1 LNRGAEK
8 QKYVIDIDL
17 SNVNIN
23 FETKTIN
30 FKQAENTELEENV
43 YKIES
48 YFNTFIQISKNFSS
62 TNRYPLCQE
71 LEFDNKSASMDVRI
85 NSIIKFLLKSSDIL
99 IVTSTTKWIQFQLDY
114 SVYNSLSTKIDLS
127 RVEIK
132 LNLNNS
138 HKFSVSTI
146 EPPKITVALKNQIKI
161 VSKSLNIKRDSFIIG
176 SQLTV
181 LSKEIQF
188 TNGINQSFKS
198 FSLNFQIVN
207 PVDFIYMTKNFGIVY
222 FNSETREGDVVRL
235 KVECNY

>member
-1 LNRGAEK
+1 MNRGAEK

-48 YFNTFIQISKNFSS
+48 CYYFSTVIQISKNFSS

-85 NSIIKFLLKSSDIL
+85 NLIIKFLLKSSDIL

-114 SVYNSLSTKIDLS
+114 SVYNSLSTKSDLS

-138 HKFSVSTI
+138 PKFSVSTI
-146 EPPKITVALKNQIKI
+146 EPPEITAALKNQIKI

-198 FSLNFQIVN
+198 FS
-207 PVDFIYMTKNFGIVY
+207 
-222 FNSETREGDVVRL
+222 
-235 KVECNY
+235 